1 MCYSTLPNLSKKIFW
16 SFNMSIDVAIVMGSA
31 SDWDVMS
38 NAQKMLD
45 QFGVKAE
52 SRVLSAHRTPKE
64 LEEFI
69 RECEEQKVKAFIAG
83 AGLAAAL
90 PGVVAALTTT
100 PVIGVPLN
108 AGSLDGMDALMS
120 IVQMPPGIPVGT
132 VAIGKPG
139 ANNAALY
146 AIAMMAEND
155 DELSERLTNYRK
167 EQSDKVCLL

>member
-1 MCYSTLPNLSKKIFW
+1 
-16 SFNMSIDVAIVMGSA
+16 MSIDVAIVMGSA

-69 RECEEQKVKAFIAG
+69 RECEDQKVKAFIAG
-83 AGLAAAL
+83 AGLSAAL

-120 IVQMPPGIPVGT
+120 IVQMPKGVPVATFAVGT
-132 VAIGKPG
+132 PG
-139 ANNAALY
+139 AINAALFAA
-146 AIAMMAEND
+146 AILANE
-155 DELSERLTNYRK
+155 DEAIRDALDRYR
-167 EQSDKVCLL
+167 EAQSAGVPINPFD

>member
-64 LEEFI
+64 L
-69 RECEEQKVKAFIAG
+69 
-83 AGLAAAL
+83 
-90 PGVVAALTTT
+90 
-100 PVIGVPLN
+100 
-108 AGSLDGMDALMS
+108 SL
-120 IVQMPPGIPVGT
+120 IHI
-132 VAIGKPG
+132 
-139 ANNAALY
+139 
-146 AIAMMAEND
+146 
-155 DELSERLTNYRK
+155 
-167 EQSDKVCLL
+167 

>member
-1 MCYSTLPNLSKKIFW
+1 
-16 SFNMSIDVAIVMGSA
+16 MSIDVAIVMGSA

-90 PGVVAALTTT
+90 PGVVAALTRRFGRHRMPARTAHQAAHSAQNT
-100 PVIGVPLN
+100 APVPARVN
-108 AGSLDGMDALMS
+108 ALQG
-120 IVQMPPGIPVGT
+120 
-132 VAIGKPG
+132 
-139 ANNAALY
+139 
-146 AIAMMAEND
+146 
-155 DELSERLTNYRK
+155 
-167 EQSDKVCLL
+167 